1 MSIGA
6 KILIGVIAVL
16 LIAVLGFGWHLKGIY
31 QGYVASTSTGEA
43 LYPKETLTEFG
54 QQITDEL
61 TTKNVEVAIVS
72 RAGQP
77 RKNLPKGVAYTHSAF
92 FVRQDGGEYAVFNL
106 YHGEENRLKSRLET
120 DTPADFLR
128 LLREP
133 DAGITIPDVKTQAQ
147 MKAFIGSPEYSAMHT
162 ADYSL
167 ISNPMDLRWQNC
179 NEFMLYALGGMIWQT
194 TDKTQVRDMLQ
205 HAIEPTV
212 LAVSPIRRHFGPLI
226 DERLI
231 LDDHSKIVQTTTA
244 SDLAELLNTTGQ
256 LAESYRLTFKLPD
269 N

>member
-1 MSIGA
+1 MSLTAKLSIGLA
-6 KILIGVIAVL
+6 LAL
-16 LIAVLGFGWHLKGIY
+16 LIAVFGFGWHLKGIY
-31 QGYVASTSTGEA
+31 QGYVASTAKGDA
-43 LYPKETLTEFG
+43 LYSAEVLRDFG

-61 TTKNVEVAIVS
+61 VTKDVDVAIIS

-92 FVRQDGGEYAVFNL
+92 FVRQEDGSYAVWNL

-120 DTPADFLR
+120 DTAADFLR

-133 DAGITIPDVKTQAQ
+133 DAGLIIPTRQAQ
-147 MKAFIGSPEYSAMHT
+147 KEMRAFIGSDDYTAMHT
-162 ADYSL
+162 QDYSL
-167 ISNPMDLRWQNC
+167 ISNPFDLRYQNC
-179 NEFMLYALGGMIWQT
+179 NEFMLYALGGMIWKT
-194 TDKTQVRDMLQ
+194 TDKTDVLSMLK
-205 HAIEPTV
+205 HAIEPTK
-212 LAVSPIRRHFGPLI
+212 LDVSPVRRHFGPLI

-231 LDDHSKIVQTTTA
+231 LDDHGKTVQTTTS

-256 LAESYRLTFKLPD
+256 LAESYRLTFKRAQ